1 MFGKFGDILKNAQAM
16 QEKMKDMQAELAM
29 KRVTASAGG
38 GMVQITA
45 NGLNEILHVHIDEEL
60 INMQDR
66 EVLEDLVTGAINEV
80 HRKVQEL
87 SQEEMKKLTGGLEIP
102 GLFPPKP

>member
-16 QEKMKDMQAELAM
+16 QEKMKEMQAELAT
-29 KRVTASAGG
+29 KKVEASAGG
-38 GMVQITA
+38 GMVKVTA
-45 NGLNEILHVHIDEEL
+45 NGLNEILHVHIDEDL
-60 INMQDR
+60 INLQDR
-66 EVLEDLVTGAINEV
+66 EVLEDLVAGAINEV

-87 SQEEMKKLTGGLEIP
+87 SQEEMNKLTGGLEIP